1 MKKHY
6 KILSLAIVFAVTAL
20 QSCTKEDS
28 VFDSDSQG
36 GIIELADL
44 PSRAT
49 STNYSIVTKSFDAV
63 DEIECPI
70 TINYTGVSGAPEDIT
85 LSVAVN
91 SNALSAYNSA
101 QATTYTELPATL
113 YTVASNTV
121 TIAKGSKT
129 GTFVLRLKT
138 ASFDFT
144 KSYALGVSIQST
156 SAGTISGNYGTGI
169 YRLVA
174 KNAYEGSY
182 TVTGWFF
189 HPTAGRAISATKSL
203 ATVGATV
210 SQAAIGDLGSSN
222 YYFNFSVDGSTLANF
237 VAAGATPSGLN
248 SGFMTK
254 DQAGA
259 SSTWV
264 NSSGTATPGVS
275 PWLAATYN
283 NTYDT
288 ASKTFFMHYGY
299 IGSGGSG
306 EASWTRQVY
315 EKWVRQ

>member
-1 MKKHY
+1 MKQHY
-6 KILSLAIVFAVTAL
+6 KILSLAMIFALTAL

-28 VFDSDSQG
+28 VFDSDDQG

-44 PSRAT
+44 PSRTT
-49 STNYSIVTKSFDAV
+49 STVYAIVTKSFDAV
-63 DEIECPI
+63 DEVECPI

-85 LSVAVN
+85 LAVAIN
-91 SNALSAYNSA
+91 SNALSAYNTA
-101 QATTYTELPATL
+101 QATTYTELPTSL
-113 YTVASNTV
+113 YTVSSNTV
-121 TIAKGSKT
+121 TIAKGAKT
-129 GTFVLRLKT
+129 ATFMLKLKT

-156 SAGTISGNYGTGI
+156 TAGTISGNYGTGI

-174 KNAYEGSY
+174 KNAYEASY

-203 ATVGATV
+203 ATVGAAV

-222 YYFNFSVDGSTLANF
+222 YYFNFSVNGSNLTNF
-237 VAAGATPSGLN
+237 VASGATPAGLN
-248 SGFMTK
+248 SGFMTA
-254 DQAGA
+254 DQRGA
-259 SSTWV
+259 SSSWV
-264 NSSGTATPGVS
+264 NSSGTATPGVA
-275 PWLAATYN
+275 PWLATTYN
-283 NTYDT
+283 NTYDI
-288 ASKTFFMHYGY
+288 ASKTFYMHYGY